1 MNEKKIKLILRDF
14 AKKRNW
20 DQFHTLKN
28 LASALSVEASE
39 LLEIFQWSDNS
50 LEIDKN
56 KTLKKKVSDEVAD
69 IMLYLIRFSDK
80 ANIDIEMA
88 CLNKIKKNE
97 KKYPVSKFKGL
108 SKKYNE

>member
-1 MNEKKIKLILRDF
+1 MRI
-14 AKKRNW
+14 
-20 DQFHTLKN
+20 
-28 LASALSVEASE
+28 ALVPFFCAFFMATSFFSSGQSIQETTTP
-39 LLEIFQWSDNS
+39 EIFQWSDNS
-50 LEIDKN
+50 LEIGKN